1 MISKL
6 FPCQLGV
13 QTNYSKLDR
22 VTSSPIKIASID
34 ILRIKR
40 GRVDLPLIHPRAD
53 NDYYLIR
60 SRSVDGAVG
69 FSVAH
74 QRIKHFYPILQQ
86 LIIPYFVG
94 KDAKDLVSLIDEIYT
109 FRSNYKL
116 SGLALWCCVAWV
128 EISLLDLIGRLVNKS
143 ISELLGGVNQ
153 KEIPIYLSSLR
164 RDTTPEEEI
173 EWVGKR
179 LEETGACT
187 VKFKI
192 GGRMSC
198 NADAMPQRT
207 ENLVAHARKVLGKKI
222 IIGVDGNGSFT
233 ASKAIKLG
241 KFLESYGVS
250 FFEEPCPFDD
260 FNSTARVTKSLSLA
274 VTGGEQETSFSRFE
288 HMISHQVVNVL
299 QPDLVYNGGF
309 IRTLRVAQVAAQAGI
324 PVTIHNARLGFDSL
338 YMAQFASF
346 LPGVFQEYNA
356 RPEKPPKWF
365 SPALAIKGGKLQ
377 IPEGPGL
384 GIEIDPD
391 FLRKAHK
398 LRNHPI

>member
-1 MISKL
+1 MIFKL
-6 FPCQLGV
+6 FPCQSNGPKDCLELNSI
-13 QTNYSKLDR
+13 TNTP
-22 VTSSPIKIASID
+22 VKIASID
-34 ILRIKR
+34 ILRIKS
-40 GRVDLPLIHPRAD
+40 GRVNLPLIHPRAD
-53 NDYYLIR
+53 KDYYLIR
-60 SRSVDGAVG
+60 SKSVDGAVG

-86 LIIPYFVG
+86 LIIPYFIG
-94 KDAKDLVSLIDEIYT
+94 KDARNLVSLIDEVYT

-128 EISLLDLIGRLVNKS
+128 EISLLDLLGQQVSKS
-143 ISELLGGVNQ
+143 ISELLGGVKQ
-153 KEIPIYLSSLR
+153 KEIPIYLSCLQ

-179 LEETGACT
+179 LEETGVHT

-207 ENLVAHARKVLGKKI
+207 ENLVTHARKVLGEKI
-222 IIGVDGNGSFT
+222 AIGVDGNGSFT

-274 VTGGEQETSFSRFE
+274 ITGGEQETSFSRFE
-288 HMISHQVVNVL
+288 QMINQPVVNVL
-299 QPDLVYNGGF
+299 QPDLIYNGGF
-309 IRTLRVAQVAAQAGI
+309 IRTLRVAQAAAQAGM
-324 PVTIHNARLGFDSL
+324 PVTIHNARLGFDPL
-338 YMAQFASF
+338 YMAQFASL

-365 SPALAIKGGKLQ
+365 SPALAIIDGNLQ
-377 IPEGPGL
+377 IPEGTGL
-384 GIEIDPD
+384 GVEIDPD

-398 LRNHPI
+398 LKKYQI

>member
-1 MISKL
+1 MICNL
-6 FPCQLGV
+6 FPCQSNGQQGDL
-13 QTNYSKLDR
+13 KLDG
-22 VTSSPIKIASID
+22 VTNTPVKIASID
-34 ILRIKR
+34 ILRIKG

-53 NDYYLIR
+53 KDYYLIR

-94 KDAKDLVSLIDEIYT
+94 KDVRDLVSLIDEVYT

-128 EISLLDLIGRLVNKS
+128 EISLLDLLGRLANKS
-143 ISELLGGVNQ
+143 ISELLGGAKQ

-164 RDTTPEEEI
+164 RDTTPEEEV
-173 EWVGKR
+173 EWVSKR
-179 LEETGACT
+179 LDETGACT

-207 ENLVAHARKVLGKKI
+207 ENLVAHARKVLGDKI
-222 IIGVDGNGSFT
+222 LIGVDGNGSFT

-274 VTGGEQETSFSRFE
+274 ITGGEQETSFSRFKQ
-288 HMISHQVVNVL
+288 MISQPVVNVL

-309 IRTLRVAQVAAQAGI
+309 IRTLRVAQAAAQAKM

-338 YMAQFASF
+338 YMAQFASL
-346 LPGVFQEYNA
+346 LPEVFQEYNA

-365 SPALAIKGGKLQ
+365 SPALAIKTGKLQ
-377 IPEGPGL
+377 VPEGPGL
-384 GIEIDPD
+384 GVEIDPG
-391 FLRKAHK
+391 FLQKARKLK
-398 LRNHPI
+398 KYKI